1 MPYNTRRKS
10 VSLASLGISVPAS
23 RHHRPSPP
31 LEQPPSKRVKRV
43 HHGPTI
49 VRPELGPT
57 PPPSPPAH
65 EDQPINYES
74 IDDDIVSVVVGVLER
89 SGNRP
94 HTVRELVNGFGNRS
108 GVALI
113 DNSANPHAIISSR
126 LNTYLKR
133 KDFSDDKP
141 CVLDKE
147 LITTHP
153 KRTYF
158 FLTNT
163 EHQPIPEF
171 ELPMPSRAVVSP
183 APTDEEDEDHAM
195 RQKEVASERQAE
207 LEDRRRRRMP
217 SPSPEID
224 FFEPDHDD
232 LDDTTSIFSRDRS
245 GSPPSPSS
253 SRNSPAL
260 EGDEQE
266 FSDNAISLSIKH
278 RSASR
283 DLRDG
288 VPTPPIMMDDD
299 QVAEAE
305 HHHVHFLGAY
315 NLVAPAMPHPSPIV
329 RPVTPVAPLVVGDG
343 SAVTNHKNLEV
354 LMSFRLGGSP
364 RGEDSYESWG
374 DLKSPEA
381 VNLQELDVLLGGF

>member
-1 MPYNTRRKS
+1 MVYNTRRKS
-10 VSLASLGISVPAS
+10 VSLASLGISVPTAVK
-23 RHHRPSPP
+23 HHRPSPP
-31 LEQPPSKRVKRV
+31 ADTTDQPPLKRVKRV
-43 HHGPTI
+43 HHQSAI

-57 PPPSPPAH
+57 PPPSPPSH
-65 EDQPINYES
+65 QDQPINYED
-74 IDDDIVSVVVGVLER
+74 IDDEIVSIVVRVLER

-94 HTVRELVNGFGNRS
+94 HTVRELVNGFGNTS
-108 GVALI
+108 GVSLI

-126 LNTYLKR
+126 LNLYLKR

-171 ELPMPSRAVVSP
+171 ELPMPARIVVSP
-183 APTDEEDEDHAM
+183 APTDE
-195 RQKEVASERQAE
+195 AE
-207 LEDRRRRRMP
+207 EEEERRRRIP
-217 SPSPEID
+217 SPSPEIE
-224 FFEPDHDD
+224 FFDNDHGDEQDD

-245 GSPPSPSS
+245 GSPS
-253 SRNSPAL
+253 SRNSPPL

-266 FSDNAISLSIKH
+266 FSDSAISLSIKH

-288 VPTPPIMMDDD
+288 VPTPTLAMD
-299 QVAEAE
+299 EATLEHE
-305 HHHVHFLGAY
+305 HHAHFLGTY
-315 NLVAPAMPHPSPIV
+315 NINATAIPHPSPIV
-329 RPVTPVAPLVVGDG
+329 RPVSPKAEVAD
-343 SAVTNHKNLEV
+343 ARKNLEV
-354 LMSFRLGGSP
+354 VTNFKLG
-364 RGEDSYESWG
+364 EETYTYVSWS
-374 DLKSPEA
+374 DLKSPET
-381 VNLQELDVLLGGF
+381 VNLQELDALLGAL

>member
-10 VSLASLGISVPAS
+10 VSLASLGISVPAVK
-23 RHHRPSPP
+23 HQRPSPP
-31 LEQPPSKRVKRV
+31 ADAADQPPSKRVKRV
-43 HHGPTI
+43 HHEPVI

-57 PPPSPPAH
+57 PPPSPPSH
-65 EDQPINYES
+65 QDQPINYES
-74 IDDDIVSVVVGVLER
+74 IDDEIVSVVVRVLER

-94 HTVRELVNGFGNRS
+94 HTVRELVNGFGNSS

-133 KDFSDDKP
+133 KDFGADKP

-158 FLTNT
+158 FLTNS

-183 APTDEEDEDHAM
+183 APTDEEDDDRRLRMKAVREEDED
-195 RQKEVASERQAE
+195 EVQ
-207 LEDRRRRRMP
+207 DRRRRRMP

-224 FFEPDHDD
+224 LFDNEDRAHD

-245 GSPPSPSS
+245 GSPS
-253 SRNSPAL
+253 SRNSPPL

-283 DLRDG
+283 DLREG
-288 VPTPPIMMDDD
+288 VPTPPLAMDDVV
-299 QVAEAE
+299 QEHEHE
-305 HHHVHFLGAY
+305 HHAPFLGPY
-315 NLVAPAMPHPSPIV
+315 NLTAPAMPHPSPIV
-329 RPVTPVAPLVVGDG
+329 RPVTPMPPPPAGDG
-343 SAVTNHKNLEV
+343 SAIANHKGLEV
-354 LMSFRLGGSP
+354 LTSFRLGGSTE
-364 RGEDSYESWG
+364 GYSYESWS
-374 DLKSPEA
+374 DLKSPET
-381 VNLQELDVLLGGF
+381 VNLNELDQLLGGF

>member
-10 VSLASLGISVPAS
+10 VSLASLGIVVPTSVKQ
-23 RHHRPSPP
+23 RPSPP
-31 LEQPPSKRVKRV
+31 ADANDQPPTKRVKRV
-43 HHGPTI
+43 HHEPAI
-49 VRPELGPT
+49 LRPDLGPT
-57 PPPSPPAH
+57 PPPSPH
-65 EDQPINYES
+65 SHQDQPINYEA
-74 IDDDIVSVVVGVLER
+74 IDDEIVSIVVRVLER

-94 HTVRELVNGFGNRS
+94 HTVRELVNGFGNSS

-133 KDFSDDKP
+133 KDFSDEKP

-171 ELPMPSRAVVSP
+171 ELPMPIRTVVSP
-183 APTDEEDEDHAM
+183 APTDE
-195 RQKEVASERQAE
+195 AE
-207 LEDRRRRRMP
+207 EEAERRRRIP
-217 SPSPEID
+217 SPSPEIE
-224 FFEPDHDD
+224 FFDHDHEDASDD

-245 GSPPSPSS
+245 GSPS
-253 SRNSPAL
+253 SRNSPPL

-283 DLRDG
+283 DLREG
-288 VPTPPIMMDDD
+288 VPTPPIAMDDVTSVE
-299 QVAEAE
+299 QE
-305 HHHVHFLGAY
+305 HHTTFLGPY
-315 NLVAPAMPHPSPIV
+315 NLHAPAIPHPSPIV
-329 RPVTPVAPLVVGDG
+329 RPISPKAVEEAVDTG
-343 SAVTNHKNLEV
+343 SNAKKLEV
-354 LMSFRLGGSP
+354 ITSLRLSEP
-364 RGEDSYESWG
+364 AAAKYTYESWS
-374 DLKSPEA
+374 DLKSPET
-381 VNLQELDVLLGGF
+381 VNLQELDLLLGGF

>member
-10 VSLASLGISVPAS
+10 VSLASLGISVPTVKPQ
-23 RHHRPSPP
+23 RPSPP
-31 LEQPPSKRVKRV
+31 ADAADQPPSKRVKRV
-43 HHGPTI
+43 HHEPAI

-57 PPPSPPAH
+57 PPPSPPSH
-65 EDQPINYES
+65 QDQPINYEV
-74 IDDDIVSVVVGVLER
+74 IDDEIVSVVVRVLER

-94 HTVRELVNGFGNRS
+94 HTVRELVNGFGNSS

-126 LNTYLKR
+126 LQTYLKR
-133 KDFSDDKP
+133 KDFSSDKP

-163 EHQPIPEF
+163 EHQPIPQF

-183 APTDEEDEDHAM
+183 APTDEEEDDRQMRMKAVREEDDEETE
-195 RQKEVASERQAE
+195 Q
-207 LEDRRRRRMP
+207 DRRRRRMP
-217 SPSPEID
+217 SPSPEIE
-224 FFEPDHDD
+224 FFDQEDRDDD

-245 GSPPSPSS
+245 GSPS
-253 SRNSPAL
+253 SRNSPPL

-283 DLRDG
+283 DLREG
-288 VPTPPIMMDDD
+288 VPTPPIAMDD
-299 QVAEAE
+299 VVHEHEHE
-305 HHHVHFLGAY
+305 HHAPFLGPY
-315 NLVAPAMPHPSPIV
+315 NLTASAMPHPSPIV
-329 RPVTPVAPLVVGDG
+329 RPVTPMPPPPAGDG
-343 SAVTNHKNLEV
+343 SAAAKHKGLEV
-354 LMSFRLGGSP
+354 LTSFRLNGST
-364 RGEDSYESWG
+364 EADSYESW
-374 DLKSPEA
+374 KSPET
-381 VNLQELDVLLGGF
+381 VNLQELDQLFCEF